1 MKKLWS
7 NILVLIVLFVGFSP
21 LQDVKAQ
28 NKRTVL
34 ERKKSRL
41 KSDIAYKNTL
51 LKKNE
56 KERNTTL
63 NQLVLLQDK
72 ISKRLELIATINSEV
87 KYLNSEIEK
96 NEELIASMERDV
108 KTLKEEYA
116 KMIQFAY
123 RNRRGYDKIM
133 YVFASSDFNQAYKRL
148 RYLQQYS
155 EFRKKQTDDIK
166 RLEGV
171 LLEKNADLLAE
182 RSEKEALRST
192 ENSQKLTLAEEKNQ
206 QQSIYANLQSRE
218 EELKKEIKEKQKEQ
232 QQMQLAIERII
243 AEEVRLA
250 QKKNASKSGEWSLT
264 PEAKALANN
273 FTANKG
279 QLPWPV
285 EKGTITDKY
294 GIHAHPVLKSI
305 KINNHGVGISTNK
318 GATARVVFDGE
329 ISRVIVIP
337 GAGKA
342 VIVRHGDYLTV
353 YGNLKEV
360 YVAAGDKVKVK
371 QIIGE
376 IITIDGKTELQFEI
390 HKGISATTL
399 DPSLWLFKGR

>member
-1 MKKLWS
+1 MSVLSKFL
-7 NILVLIVLFVGFSP
+7 LVLFLIVGFGEISN
-21 LQDVKAQ
+21 LQAQ
-28 NKRTVL
+28 NKRAVL

-56 KERNTTL
+56 KEQNSTL

-87 KYLNSEIEK
+87 KFLNSEIDK
-96 NEELIASMERDV
+96 NEELIISMEIDID
-108 KTLKEEYA
+108 KLKIEYA

-123 RNRRGYDKIM
+123 RNRSSYDKIM
-133 YVFASSDFNQAYKRL
+133 YVFASEDFNQAYKRL

-155 EFRKKQTDDIK
+155 EFRKKQTEDIK
-166 RLEGV
+166 RLESV
-171 LLEKNADLLAE
+171 LIEKNSELLTE
-182 RSEKEALRST
+182 RSEKEDLLRS
-192 ENSQKLTLAEEKNQ
+192 EHKEQSTLAGEKSEQ
-206 QQSIYANLQSRE
+206 QEIYANLQSRE
-218 EELKKEIKEKQKEQ
+218 EELKKEIKEKQKER

-243 AEEVRLA
+243 AEEIRLA
-250 QKKNASKSGEWSLT
+250 QKKNATKKGEWSLT
-264 PEAKALANN
+264 PEAKALANG

-279 QLPWPV
+279 KLPWPV

-294 GIHAHPVLKSI
+294 GVHSHPVLKSI
-305 KINNHGVGISTNK
+305 KVNNHGVGISTNK
-318 GATARVVFDGE
+318 GATARVVYEGE
-329 ISRVIVIP
+329 ISRIIVIP

-342 VIVRHGDYLTV
+342 VLVKHGDYLTV

-376 IITIDGKTELQFEI
+376 VVTIDGQTELQFEI
-390 HKGISATTL
+390 HKGVNATTL
-399 DPSLWLFKGR
+399 DPALWLYKAL

>member
-1 MKKLWS
+1 MA
-7 NILVLIVLFVGFSP
+7 
-21 LQDVKAQ
+21 AQ
-28 NKRTVL
+28 SKRTVL

-41 KSDIAYKNTL
+41 KSDIEYKNTL

-56 KERNTTL
+56 AEKNNTL

-72 ISKRLELIATINSEV
+72 ISKRVELIATINSEV
-87 KYLNSEIEK
+87 KYLNGQIEG

-108 KTLKEEYA
+108 ETLKSEYA

-123 RNRRGYDKIM
+123 RNRSSYDQIM

-155 EFRKKQTDDIK
+155 EFRKKQTEDIK
-166 RLEGV
+166 RLESV
-171 LLEKNADLLAE
+171 LIEKNGELLAE
-182 RSEKEALRST
+182 RSEKESLLEAELS
-192 ENSQKLTLAEEKNQ
+192 EKSTLAQEKSQ
-206 QQSIYANLQSRE
+206 HQEIYASLESKE
-218 EELKKEIKEKQKEQ
+218 EDLKKEIKEKQKER
-232 QQMQLAIERII
+232 QQMQLAIDRII
-243 AEEVRLA
+243 AEEIRLA
-250 QKKNASKSGEWSLT
+250 QKKNSSKKGEWSLT
-264 PEAKALANN
+264 PEAKALANG

-279 QLPWPV
+279 KLPWPV

-294 GIHAHPVLKSI
+294 GVHAHPVLKSI
-305 KINNHGVGISTNK
+305 KINNHGVGISTNR
-318 GATARVVFDGE
+318 GASARSVYEGE
-329 ISRVIVIP
+329 ISKIIVIP

-376 IITIDGKTELQFEI
+376 VVTIDGKTELQFEI
-390 HKGISATTL
+390 HKGVNATTL
-399 DPSLWLFKGR
+399 DPALWLYRAK

>member
-1 MKKLWS
+1 MV
-7 NILVLIVLFVGFSP
+7 LVGITFSFQEGFS
-21 LQDVKAQ
+21 QS
-28 NKRTVL
+28 KRTVL

-41 KSDIAYKNTL
+41 KSDIEYKNTL

-56 KERNTTL
+56 KERSNTL
-63 NQLVLLQDK
+63 SQLVLLQDK
-72 ISKRLELIATINSEV
+72 IAKRVELIATINSEV
-87 KYLNSEIEK
+87 KYLNTEIEN

-108 KTLKEEYA
+108 ETLKEEYA

-123 RNRRGYDKIM
+123 RNRSSYDKIM
-133 YVFASSDFNQAYKRL
+133 YVFASDDFNQAYKRL

-155 EFRKKQTDDIK
+155 EFRKKQTEDIK
-166 RLEGV
+166 RLESV
-171 LLEKNADLLAE
+171 LIEKNSELLAE
-182 RSEKEALRST
+182 RSEQEELLRS
-192 ENSQKLTLAEEKNQ
+192 ENKEQSTLAGEKSEQ
-206 QQSIYANLQSRE
+206 QEIYASLQSRE
-218 EELKKEIKEKQKEQ
+218 EELKQEIKEKEKER

-243 AEEVRLA
+243 AEEIRLA
-250 QKKNASKSGEWSLT
+250 QKKNATKKGVWSLT
-264 PEAKALANN
+264 PEAKALANG

-279 QLPWPV
+279 KLPWPV

-294 GIHAHPVLKSI
+294 GVHSHPVLKSI
-305 KINNHGVGISTNK
+305 KINNHGVGISTNR

-329 ISRVIVIP
+329 ISRIIVIP

-376 IITIDGKTELQFEI
+376 VVTIDGQTELQFEI
-390 HKGISATTL
+390 HKGVNATTL
-399 DPSLWLFKGR
+399 DPALWLYKAL

>member
-1 MKKLWS
+1 MSRLS
-7 NILVLIVLFVGFSP
+7 SFLLVLFLWIGFGNIP
-21 LQDVKAQ
+21 DIQAQ
-28 NKRTVL
+28 NKRAVL

-56 KERNTTL
+56 KEQSNTL
-63 NQLVLLQDK
+63 NQLILLQDK

-87 KYLNSEIEK
+87 KFLNSEIDK
-96 NEELIASMERDV
+96 NEELIMSMERDID
-108 KTLKEEYA
+108 KLKAEYA
-116 KMIQFAY
+116 RMIQFAY
-123 RNRRGYDKIM
+123 RNRSSYDKIM
-133 YVFASSDFNQAYKRL
+133 YVFASEDFNQAYKRL

-155 EFRKKQTDDIK
+155 EFRKKQTEDIK
-166 RLEGV
+166 RLENI
-171 LLEKNADLLAE
+171 LMKKNAELLAE
-182 RSEKEALRST
+182 KADKEALLLT
-192 ENSQKLTLAEEKNQ
+192 ENKEKSILAGEKEQ
-206 QQSIYANLQSRE
+206 QQQVYASLQSRE
-218 EELKKEIKEKQKEQ
+218 EELKKEIREKQKER

-250 QKKNASKSGEWSLT
+250 QKKNTSKSGEWSLT
-264 PEAKALANN
+264 PESKALANS

-294 GIHAHPVLKSI
+294 GVHAHPVLKSI
-305 KINNHGVGISTNK
+305 KINNHGVGISTNP
-318 GATARVVFDGE
+318 GATARAVFDGE
-329 ISRVIVIP
+329 VSRIIVIP

-342 VIVRHGDYLTV
+342 IIVRHGDYLTV

-371 QIIGE
+371 QILGE

-390 HKGISATTL
+390 HKGVNATTL
-399 DPSLWLFKGR
+399 DPALWLYKGR

>member
-1 MKKLWS
+1 MSRLS
-7 NILVLIVLFVGFSP
+7 SFLLVLFLWIGFGNIP
-21 LQDVKAQ
+21 DIQAQ
-28 NKRTVL
+28 NKRVVL

-56 KERNTTL
+56 KEQSNTL
-63 NQLVLLQDK
+63 NQLILLQDK

-87 KYLNSEIEK
+87 KFLNSEIDK
-96 NEELIASMERDV
+96 NEELIMSMERDID
-108 KTLKEEYA
+108 KLKAEYA
-116 KMIQFAY
+116 RMIQFAY
-123 RNRRGYDKIM
+123 RNRSSYDKIM
-133 YVFASSDFNQAYKRL
+133 YVFASEDFNQAYKRL

-155 EFRKKQTDDIK
+155 EFRKKQTEDIK
-166 RLEGV
+166 RLENI
-171 LLEKNADLLAE
+171 LMKKNAELLAE
-182 RSEKEALRST
+182 KADKEALLLT
-192 ENSQKLTLAEEKNQ
+192 ENKEKSILAGEKEQ
-206 QQSIYANLQSRE
+206 QQQVYASLQSRE
-218 EELKKEIKEKQKEQ
+218 EELKKEIREKQKER

-250 QKKNASKSGEWSLT
+250 QKKNTSKSGEWSLT
-264 PEAKALANN
+264 PESKALANS

-294 GIHAHPVLKSI
+294 GVHAHPVLKSI
-305 KINNHGVGISTNK
+305 KINNHGVGISTNP
-318 GATARVVFDGE
+318 GATARAVFDGE
-329 ISRVIVIP
+329 VSRIIVIP

-342 VIVRHGDYLTV
+342 IIVRHGDYLTV

-371 QIIGE
+371 QILGE

-390 HKGISATTL
+390 HKGVNATTL
-399 DPSLWLFKGR
+399 DPALWLYKGR

>member
-1 MKKLWS
+1 MRRLS
-7 NILVLIVLFVGFSP
+7 SFLLVLFLWIGFGNIP
-21 LQDVKAQ
+21 DIQAQ
-28 NKRTVL
+28 NKRAVL

-56 KERNTTL
+56 KEQSNTL
-63 NQLVLLQDK
+63 NQLILLQDK

-87 KYLNSEIEK
+87 KFLNSEIDK
-96 NEELIASMERDV
+96 NEELIMSMERDID
-108 KTLKEEYA
+108 KLKAEYA
-116 KMIQFAY
+116 RMIQFAY
-123 RNRRGYDKIM
+123 RNRSSYDKIM
-133 YVFASSDFNQAYKRL
+133 YVFASEDFNQAYKRL

-155 EFRKKQTDDIK
+155 EFRKKQTEDIK
-166 RLEGV
+166 RLENI
-171 LLEKNADLLAE
+171 LMKKNAELLAE
-182 RSEKEALRST
+182 KADKEALLLT
-192 ENSQKLTLAEEKNQ
+192 ENKEKSILAGEKEQ
-206 QQSIYANLQSRE
+206 QQQVYASLQSRE
-218 EELKKEIKEKQKEQ
+218 EELKKEIREKQKER

-250 QKKNASKSGEWSLT
+250 QKKNTSKSGEWSLT
-264 PEAKALANN
+264 PESKALANS

-294 GIHAHPVLKSI
+294 GVHAHPVLKSI
-305 KINNHGVGISTNK
+305 KINNHGVGISTNP
-318 GATARVVFDGE
+318 GATARAVFDGE
-329 ISRVIVIP
+329 VSRIIVIP

-342 VIVRHGDYLTV
+342 IIVRHGDYLTV

-371 QIIGE
+371 QILGE

-390 HKGISATTL
+390 HKGVNATTL
-399 DPSLWLFKGR
+399 DPALWLYKGR

>member
-1 MKKLWS
+1 M
-7 NILVLIVLFVGFSP
+7 IFVVLIVGMTIS
-21 LQDVKAQ
+21 DSGYAQ

-41 KSDIAYKNTL
+41 KSDIEYKNTL

-56 KERNTTL
+56 KQKTNTL

-72 ISKRLELIATINSEV
+72 ISKRVELIATIKSEV
-87 KYLNSEIEK
+87 RYLDSEMDK
-96 NEELIASMERDV
+96 NEKLIASMERDV
-108 KTLKEEYA
+108 ETLKEEYA

-123 RNRRGYDKIM
+123 RNKSNYDQVM

-155 EFRKKQTDDIK
+155 EFRKKQTEDIR

-171 LLEKNADLLAE
+171 LLEKNAELLAE
-182 RSEKEALRST
+182 KSDKEALLLNEHKEQS
-192 ENSQKLTLAEEKNQ
+192 TLAQERTE
-206 QQSIYANLQSRE
+206 QQSVLSNLQSRE
-218 EELKKEIKEKQKEQ
+218 EELKKEIKAKQREQ

-243 AEEVRLA
+243 AEEIRLA
-250 QKKNASKSGEWSLT
+250 QKKNASKKGEWSLT
-264 PEAKALANN
+264 PEAKALANS

-279 QLPWPV
+279 KLPWPV
-285 EKGTITDKY
+285 EKGTITDRY
-294 GIHAHPVLKSI
+294 GVHAHPVLKSI

-318 GATARVVFDGE
+318 GSTARVVFDGE
-329 ISRVIVIP
+329 ISRVIIIP

-353 YGNLKEV
+353 YGNLKDV
-360 YVAAGDKVKVK
+360 YVAAGDRVKVK

-376 IITIDGKTELQFEI
+376 VITIDGKTELQFEI
-390 HKGISATTL
+390 HKGVSATTL
-399 DPSLWLFKGR
+399 DPSLWLYKGR